1 MSGVDED
8 VFSGSVSQQPV
19 MVNNQSTG
27 TMMYVQRSESPKI
40 IGIMVM
46 CYYGISVV
54 SFVFTIAGASLLA
67 VFEPEITEEIGNE
80 LPVLLLLLSSL
91 LSLIPAVI
99 GILGGYKMYNY
110 ELKGLWMVLG
120 SIALGWVLSIIQ
132 GALTSGYDAESATMG
147 AAFNGIC
154 GIFCAG
160 ICGIIVCIPLF
171 TGNHGME

>member
-1 MSGVDED
+1 MSGDD
-8 VFSGSVSQQPV
+8 GNVFSGSVSQQPV
-19 MVNNQSTG
+19 MVNTQPTG
-27 TMMYVQRSESPKI
+27 TMMYVQRNESPKI

-46 CYYGISVV
+46 CYYAYTLVI
-54 SFVFTIAGASLLA
+54 FVFGVAGASLLA

-80 LPVLLLLLSSL
+80 LPILLLLLSSL

-110 ELKGLWMVLG
+110 QLKGLWMVLG
-120 SIALGWVLSIIQ
+120 SIALGWVLSILQ
-132 GALTSGYDAESATMG
+132 GALTSGYDAESAAFG

-160 ICGIIVCIPLF
+160 ICGIIVCIPLI

>member
-19 MVNNQSTG
+19 MVNTQPTG
-27 TMMYVQRSESPKI
+27 TMMYVQRNESPKI

-46 CYYGISVV
+46 CYYAYTLVI
-54 SFVFTIAGASLLA
+54 FVFTIAGASLLA

-80 LPVLLLLLSSL
+80 LPILLLLLSSL

-110 ELKGLWMVLG
+110 QLKGLWMVLG
-120 SIALGWVLSIIQ
+120 SIALGWILSILQ
-132 GALTSGYDAESATMG
+132 GALTSGYDAESAAFG
-147 AAFNGIC
+147 AASNGIC
-154 GIFCAG
+154 GLFCAG
-160 ICGIIVCIPLF
+160 ICGIIVCIPLLS
-171 TGNHGME
+171 GNHGME

>member
-19 MVNNQSTG
+19 MVNTQPTG

-46 CYYGISVV
+46 CYYGLTLV
-54 SFVFTIAGASLLA
+54 SFVFTVVGASLLA
-67 VFEPEITEEIGNE
+67 AFEPEITEEIGNE
-80 LPVLLLLLSSL
+80 LPILLLLLSSL

-120 SIALGWVLSIIQ
+120 SIALGWVLGILN
-132 GALTSGYDAESATMG
+132 GALTSGYDAESAAMG

-154 GIFCAG
+154 GIFCAS
-160 ICGIIVCIPLF
+160 ICGLIVCIPLF
-171 TGNHGME
+171 TGDHGME

>member
-19 MVNNQSTG
+19 MVNTQPTG

-46 CYYGISVV
+46 CYYAYTLVI
-54 SFVFTIAGASLLA
+54 FVFTILGASLLA
-67 VFEPEITEEIGNE
+67 AFEPEITKEIGNE
-80 LPVLLLLLSSL
+80 LPILLLLLSSL

-110 ELKGLWMVLG
+110 QLKGLWMVLG
-120 SIALGWVLSIIQ
+120 SIALGWILGILQ
-132 GALTSGYDAESATMG
+132 GALTSGYDVETAAFG
-147 AAFNGIC
+147 AAFIGIC
-154 GIFCAG
+154 GIFCSG